1 KKESSATSAV
11 LFLNAKGE
19 PMRFF
24 IRPGPTKVQLQPLIS
39 NGGGILCRNQE
50 SDAILLANPGDITSV
65 VQGAGH
71 FYISTQ
77 YVHDCVA
84 QNQQLDLESY
94 RFSNVQPVR
103 TRAASRK
110 HRATGRMGY
119 SKEDDTAILNFITKH
134 QKEAKGNRI
143 WQQMEL
149 QGITAHSWQSMK
161 DRFLKHLQHRLKEKS
176 HENKKKVSSLKESS
190 SSELSISQSTQ
201 QKQKAGLVSSFDSDA
216 TQISQ
221 EKETGAK
228 EQPDL
233 QASPEET
240 NDLQDSQ
247 LDEVRKET
255 DGNDPTSEKEQPS
268 DNETPEVSLKRARM
282 DTDSPAEDPQHSM
295 HLFKVRFSQVLYSFF
310 VSNDPQTSVSLC
322 LMYQSERRCSA
333 VYDLPI
339 FIYVAFSLFF
349 NSGPSE
355 QTSPP
360 RENHQPSAPSGLRC
374 SILERAAREFE
385 DSQANDG
392 SQQDQS
398 QAPSRNASDTDES
411 QIMAARQRAIMEQEV
426 NPEHPHVTDNP
437 SPVSQNHSNTPGPED
452 DEDEDTSPSSAALPT
467 TSNAH
472 MFLFQQESQEDF
484 SQPSEEDLL
493 SQSLLETQQHVIRLM
508 QESKK
513 NLVEVMKGLLKVNG
527 DVSLARSYLLEGYDA
542 EVHGRI
548 WTREDDEI
556 LRSANSLQ
564 FKRLHEKYGAK
575 SVSKRAAFLKVDL

>member
-1 KKESSATSAV
+1 MAAIKKESSATSAV

-50 SDAILLANPGDITSV
+50 SNAILLANPGDITSA

-94 RFSNVQPVR
+94 RFSNLQPIR

-119 SKEDDTAILNFITKH
+119 SREDDTSILNFITKH

-176 HENKKKVSSLKESS
+176 HENKKKVSPLKESS
-190 SSELSISQSTQ
+190 SSEVSISQSTQ
-201 QKQKAGLVSSFDSDA
+201 QKKKAGLVSSFDSDA

-221 EKETGAK
+221 EKETGVK
-228 EQPDL
+228 EQRDL

-240 NDLQDSQ
+240 NDLQDPQ
-247 LDEVRKET
+247 LDEARKET
-255 DGNDPTSEKEQPS
+255 DGDDPTSEKEQPS

-282 DTDSPAEDPQHSM
+282 DTDSPAKDPS
-295 HLFKVRFSQVLYSFF
+295 
-310 VSNDPQTSVSLC
+310 P
-322 LMYQSERRCSA
+322 
-333 VYDLPI
+333 
-339 FIYVAFSLFF
+339 
-349 NSGPSE
+349 GPSD

-360 RENHQPSAPSGLRC
+360 RENHQPSASSGLRC

-398 QAPSRNASDTDES
+398 QAPSSNSSDTDES

-426 NPEHPHVTDNP
+426 NLEHPHVAEKP
-437 SPVSQNHSNTPGPED
+437 PPASQNHSNTPGPED
-452 DEDEDTSPSSAALPT
+452 DDNDDASPSSAALPT

-484 SQPSEEDLL
+484 SQPSEEDLP

-527 DVSLARSYLLEGYDA
+527 DVTLARSYLLEGYDA